1 MALSEHIQDVSES
14 TFEQDVVMRSHE
26 VPVVVDFWAPWCGPC
41 RMLGP
46 ILERLAIE
54 GGGRFMLA
62 RVNVDENPNLAVRY
76 GVQGIPAVKAFRD
89 GEVDSQFVG
98 AQPEGTV
105 RRFVENLSP
114 SSAVQAVA
122 QGLSLLGTRH
132 WAEAEASFRD
142 ILLEDETNAAA
153 ALGLLKTLVM
163 QGKGAQSLDLLGD
176 FPGGTEWAE
185 ALKLKPLAELLVEAE
200 GDPPG
205 DEGDALA
212 AQLHRAAEL
221 IKLGNLP
228 AAMDGLLE
236 ILRQDKRYR
245 SGFPKEVLLALFT
258 ILGDQDPLTRQY
270 RDELASVLF

>member
-1 MALSEHIQDVSES
+1 
-14 TFEQDVVMRSHE
+14 
-26 VPVVVDFWAPWCGPC
+26 
-41 RMLGP
+41 
-46 ILERLAIE
+46 LERLAIE

-76 GVQGIPAVKAFRD
+76 GVQGIPAVKAFRN

-114 SSAVQAVA
+114 SPAVQAAA

-132 WAEAEASFRD
+132 WAEAESSFRD

-163 QGKGAQSLDLLGD
+163 QGKGAQSLDLIKD
-176 FPGGTEWAE
+176 FPGGTEWPE

-205 DEGDALA
+205 DDGDALDT
-212 AQLHRAAEL
+212 QLHRTAEL

-228 AAMDGLLE
+228 AAMDGLLD
-236 ILRQDKRYR
+236 ILREDKRYR
-245 SGFPKEVLLALFT
+245 SGFPKEVLLALYT
-258 ILGDQDPLTRQY
+258 ILGDQDPLTREY

>member
-1 MALSEHIQDVSES
+1 MALSEYIQDVSES
-14 TFEQDVVMRSHE
+14 TFEQDVVMRSHD
-26 VPVVVDFWAPWCGPC
+26 VLVVVDFWATWCGPC

-89 GEVDSQFVG
+89 GEVASQFVG

-114 SSAVQAVA
+114 SPAVQAVA

-132 WAEAEASFRD
+132 WAEAETSFRD
-142 ILLEDETNAAA
+142 ILLEDETNAPA
-153 ALGLLKTLVM
+153 ALGLLKSLVM
-163 QGKGAQSLDLLGD
+163 QGKGAQALDLVGG
-176 FPGGTEWAE
+176 FPGGTEWPE
-185 ALKLKPLAELLVEAE
+185 ALKLKPLAQLLVEAE
-200 GDPPG
+200 GVAPD
-205 DEGDALA
+205 DEGDPLA

-221 IKLGNLP
+221 IKLGNFP
-228 AAMDGLLE
+228 AAMDGLLD

-245 SGFPKEVLLALFT
+245 GGFPKEVLLALFT
-258 ILGDQDPLTRQY
+258 IMGDQDPLTRQY

>member
-1 MALSEHIQDVSES
+1 MALSEFIQDVSES
-14 TFEQDVVMRSHE
+14 SFEQDVVMRSHE
-26 VPVVVDFWAPWCGPC
+26 IPVVVDFWAPWCGPC
-41 RMLGP
+41 RTLGP

-54 GGGRFMLA
+54 AGGRFFLA

-89 GEVDSQFVG
+89 GEVAAQFVG
-98 AQPEGTV
+98 AQPEVTV

-114 SSAVQAVA
+114 SPAVEAVA
-122 QGLSLLGTRH
+122 NGLSLLGTRH
-132 WAEAEASFRD
+132 WTEAETSFREV
-142 ILLEDETNAAA
+142 LLEDETNAAA
-153 ALGLLKTLVM
+153 ALGLLKTLLM
-163 QGKGAQSLDLLGD
+163 QGKGTESLNLVHH

-185 ALKLKPLAELLVEAE
+185 ASKLKALADLLVEAE
-200 GDPPG
+200 GDGPDEDG
-205 DEGDALA
+205 DPLA
-212 AQLHRAAEL
+212 PQLYRAAEL

-236 ILRQDKRYR
+236 LLRHDKHYR

-270 RDELASVLF
+270 RDELASILF

>member
-54 GGGRFMLA
+54 GGGRFVLA

-114 SSAVQAVA
+114 SPAIQAVA
-122 QGLSLLGTRH
+122 KGLSLLGTRH

-163 QGKGAQSLDLLGD
+163 QGKGAQSLELLGD

-205 DEGDALA
+205 DDSDPLA

-228 AAMDGLLE
+228 AAMDGLLD
-236 ILRQDKRYR
+236 ILRQEKRYR
-245 SGFPKEVLLALFT
+245 SGFPKEVMLALFT

>member
-1 MALSEHIQDVSES
+1 MSLSEYIQDVSES
-14 TFEQDVVMRSHE
+14 SFEQDVVMRSHE

-62 RVNVDENPNLAVRY
+62 RVNVDENPNLAVRF

-89 GEVDSQFVG
+89 GEVASQFVG

-105 RRFVENLSP
+105 RRFVDNLAPSP
-114 SSAVQAVA
+114 AVQAVA
-122 QGLSLLGTRH
+122 QGLSLLSTRH
-132 WAEAEASFRD
+132 WTEAETSFRE
-142 ILLEDETNAAA
+142 ILLKDETNAAA

-163 QGKGAQSLDLLGD
+163 QGKGSEALELLGD

-185 ALKLKPLAELLVEAE
+185 AEKLRPLAELLVEMD
-200 GDPPG
+200 GDPNASG
-205 DEGDALA
+205 DDPLS
-212 AQLHRAAEL
+212 AQIRRTAEL
-221 IKLGNLP
+221 VKLGNLP
-228 AAMDGLLE
+228 AAMDGLLD
-236 ILRQDKRYR
+236 ILRQDKHYR
-245 SGFPKEVLLALFT
+245 DGFPKDVMLALFT
-258 ILGDQDPLTRQY
+258 ILGDQDPLSRQY

>member
-54 GGGRFMLA
+54 GGGRFVLA

-114 SSAVQAVA
+114 SPAVQAVA

-163 QGKGAQSLDLLGD
+163 QGKGAQSLELLGD

-200 GDPPG
+200 GDPPSDDG
-205 DEGDALA
+205 DPLA

-228 AAMDGLLE
+228 AAMDGLLD
-236 ILRQDKRYR
+236 ILRQEKRYR
-245 SGFPKEVLLALFT
+245 SGFPKEVMLALFT

>member
-1 MALSEHIQDVSES
+1 MALSDYIQDVSEAS
-14 TFEQDVVMRSHE
+14 FEQDVVMRSHE
-26 VPVVVDFWAPWCGPC
+26 MPVVVDFWAAWCGPC

-89 GEVDSQFVG
+89 GDVASQFVG
-98 AQPEGTV
+98 AQPEPTV
-105 RRFVENLSP
+105 RRFVENLAPSP
-114 SSAVQAVA
+114 AVQAVA

-132 WAEAEASFRD
+132 WAEAETSFRD

-163 QGKGAQSLDLLGD
+163 QGKGAQSLELLGD
-176 FPGGTEWAE
+176 FPGGTEWAD
-185 ALKLKPLAELLVEAE
+185 AQKIKPLAELLVEAE
-200 GDPPG
+200 GATTI
-205 DEGDALA
+205 DEDDARA
-212 AQLHRAAEL
+212 AQLHRCADL
-221 IKLGNLP
+221 VKRGNLP
-228 AAMDGLLE
+228 AAMDGLLD
-236 ILRQDKRYR
+236 ILRQDKQYR
-245 SGFPKEVLLALFT
+245 KGFPKDVLLALFA
-258 ILGDQDPLTRQY
+258 ILGDQDPVTRQY